1 MLAKIVLAASLALGT
16 ATLVAQPRDAAAC
29 GDISPEQRARWVVEA
44 HFANLA
50 EGNAKHVRAQWWD
63 RAAII
68 SIAPDGTKTNRSL
81 AKALPRWLK
90 ARKTLSWTVTGA
102 VQRSDGAVEVTAEVT
117 WNGKTYD
124 DVMIVKY
131 IEKDGLRIIA
141 KRSKERATVAV
152 AKSASSSGY

>member
-50 EGNAKHVRAQWWD
+50 EGNAEHVRAQWWD

-68 SIAPDGTKTNRSL
+68 SIAPDGGKTHRTL
-81 AKALPRWLK
+81 AKALPRWMK
-90 ARKTLSWTVTGA
+90 ARKSLSWTVTGA

-124 DVMIVKY
+124 DVMVVKY
-131 IEKDGLRIIA
+131 VDDGLRIVA
-141 KRSKERATVAV
+141 KRSTERATVAR
-152 AKSASSSGY
+152 ASASSGY